1 MDEGMTAAHEPYR
14 APRVRDLGTV
24 HELTGGLF
32 GGNKVLGL
40 TDGLLQTPHTN
51 SPVGKTS

>member
-1 MDEGMTAAHEPYR
+1 MDEGMTAVHEPYR